1 MGLTLKSLT
10 QGGHTCTYNT
20 QEPEAGGRRIRLAY
34 KTQQDQIRKIKKK
47 KQLKLNV

>member
-1 MGLTLKSLT
+1 MVLNLKSLT
-10 QGGHTCTYNT
+10 EGRHTCTYNT

-47 KQLKLNV
+47 KTAKN